1 MLLLLQNNNN
11 YYYCNFYITTTTTAT
26 TAATTATTS
35 YYKTTTTATTTTTST
50 TTTTQANSS
59 KLEFYKV
66 FKDEYSTSDYLQQLR
81 NFNERRNLVKFKLSN
96 HKLMIELGRYQTD
109 HISRE
114 NRLCPLCKSNQIENE
129 THFLLDCSKY
139 SSQRRTFLNRI
150 NELIPNF
157 ERKSTSE
164 SIKLLMNCNDY
175 HVNKLVMKFIS
186 SCMNVRN
193 ALLQSSES
201 DVT

>member
-1 MLLLLQNNNN
+1 M
-11 YYYCNFYITTTTTAT
+11 
-26 TAATTATTS
+26 
-35 YYKTTTTATTTTTST
+35 ST
-50 TTTTQANSS
+50 LRLIIYNS
-59 KLEFYKV
+59 
-66 FKDEYSTSDYLQQLR
+66 
-81 NFNERRNLVKFKLSN
+81 FNERRNLVKFKLSN

-139 SSQRRTFLNRI
+139 SSQRQTFLNRI

-186 SCMNVRN
+186 SCKYTY
-193 ALLQSSES
+193 ALLQSRRVCGNKCLLLPWGRRKCFFIFSS
-201 DVT
+201 SSSCSYG